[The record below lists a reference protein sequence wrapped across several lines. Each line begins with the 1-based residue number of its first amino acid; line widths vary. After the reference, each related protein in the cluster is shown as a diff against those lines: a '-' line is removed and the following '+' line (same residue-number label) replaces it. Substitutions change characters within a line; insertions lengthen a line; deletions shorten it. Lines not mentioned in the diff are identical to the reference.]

1 MNAAVQAGQ
10 LRRIGLTGGIGSGKS
25 TVAALLRDCGAA
37 VIDSDALAHTL
48 TAPGGAALPAIA
60 ARFGSD
66 VIGHDGAMDRA
77 RMREKVFADPA
88 TRQALEGILHPMI
101 AQATQRAAEAVPE
114 GQPIVFDVPLLVE
127 SRQWPGRVQRV
138 LVVDCRETTQ
148 IARVMARSGWTA
160 EAVQR
165 VLAQQASR
173 QARRAAADAVLFN
186 DDLPLDELRTQVQQL
201 WTLWF
206 GNPRRP

>member
-127 SRQWPGRVQRV
+127 SRQWPGRVRPGAAGG
-138 LVVDCRETTQ
+138 LRPTGP
-148 IARVMARSGWTA
+148 ARAADAARRPHRRAGAQHAGGSG
-160 EAVQR
+160 R
-165 VLAQQASR
+165 
-173 QARRAAADAVLFN
+173 ARRA
-186 DDLPLDELRTQVQQL
+186 PGR
-201 WTLWF
+201 
-206 GNPRRP
+206 GR